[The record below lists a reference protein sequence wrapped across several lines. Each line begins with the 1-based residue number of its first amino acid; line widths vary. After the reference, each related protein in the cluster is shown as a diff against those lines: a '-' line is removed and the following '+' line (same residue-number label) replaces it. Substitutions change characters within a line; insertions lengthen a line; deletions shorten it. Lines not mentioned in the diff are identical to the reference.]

1 MSAAFY
7 VCFLLWCFQT
17 NTAGAQ
23 LPPPHNLNVIS
34 MNTNYT
40 LIWDW
45 DQGSAESG
53 AVNFTTH
60 YVAKFMLRSKKKSPN
75 WNTGCETTSH
85 RSCDLTNKNLFYLG
99 IYVFRVRASVNGTDS
114 DWAMKDFCPDEEA
127 ALGPPSKVALSP
139 EGRNLDIVIS
149 DPLSSTNRSMRE
161 HHEDLYFQIRYWER
175 SADGQALR
183 GHSLSSKKR
192 VVTLSNLQAWT
203 SYCVRVQSRYDFYN
217 KSSSF
222 TPPLCTQTEGTVP
235 WWEIVLYFLLSL
247 VICFLVVLLFIY
259 GFFRCFKKLKAT
271 FYPSVQLPTPFQY
284 LCDSSGSD
292 IPRLLPESDSELLC
306 DKVTVCP
313 APPLLEIHSPPPEFL
328 PEPTGLEP
336 DSSGKHSRSSSGS
349 GDSGMYSTGGG
360 SSNLRQ
366 QHSGQDS
373 QGPLDSEQVKMQ
385 DMAPGLKTHLLA
397 ADEGI
402 VDMCV

>member
-7 VCFLLWCFQT
+7 VCFLLWCFQI
-17 NTAGAQ
+17 NAAGAQ

-45 DQGSAESG
+45 DQGSAESC

-114 DWAMKDFCPDEEA
+114 DWATMDFCPDEEA

-161 HHEDLYFQIRYWER
+161 HHEDLYFHIRYWER
-175 SADGQALR
+175 SADGQVR
-183 GHSLSSKKR
+183 SSPHTPPTNSWPNQTIFICNTKIIR
-192 VVTLSNLQAWT
+192 IQ
-203 SYCVRVQSRYDFYN
+203 
-217 KSSSF
+217 KSSNF
-222 TPPLCTQTEGTVP
+222 N
-235 WWEIVLYFLLSL
+235 LL
-247 VICFLVVLLFIY
+247 LL
-259 GFFRCFKKLKAT
+259 
-271 FYPSVQLPTPFQY
+271 
-284 LCDSSGSD
+284 
-292 IPRLLPESDSELLC
+292 
-306 DKVTVCP
+306 
-313 APPLLEIHSPPPEFL
+313 
-328 PEPTGLEP
+328 
-336 DSSGKHSRSSSGS
+336 
-349 GDSGMYSTGGG
+349 M
-360 SSNLRQ
+360 
-366 QHSGQDS
+366 
-373 QGPLDSEQVKMQ
+373 
-385 DMAPGLKTHLLA
+385 
-397 ADEGI
+397 
-402 VDMCV
+402 

>member
-7 VCFLLWCFQT
+7 VWFLFWCFQT

-23 LPPPHNLNVIS
+23 LPPPHNLKINS

-40 LIWDW
+40 LIWEW
-45 DQGSAESG
+45 DLGSADNGTVS
-53 AVNFTTH
+53 FTTQ
-60 YVAKFMLRSKKKSPN
+60 YVAKYKLRNLKKSLS
-75 WNTGCETTSH
+75 WYTGCETTSH
-85 RSCDLTNKNLFYLG
+85 RSCDLTKLKLYYLG
-99 IYVFRVRASVNGTDS
+99 IFRFRVQASVNGRVS
-114 DWAMKDFCPDEEA
+114 DWATMDFCPDKDA

-139 EGRNLDIVIS
+139 EGRNLDILIS
-149 DPLSSTNRSMRE
+149 DPMTSTNSSMKE
-161 HHEDLYFQIRYWER
+161 HHEDLYFQVLYWER
-175 SADGQALR
+175 SADAQAARQTLT
-183 GHSLSSKKR
+183 SKTN
-192 VVTLSNLQAWT
+192 VVTLSHLKAWT
-203 SYCVRVQSRYDFYN
+203 CYCVSVQSRYDFYN

-222 TPPLCTQTEGTVP
+222 TPPLCIQTEGSIP
-235 WWEIVLYFLLSL
+235 WWEVFGYFLLSL
-247 VICFLVVLLFIY
+247 VIWFLVMLLFIY
-259 GFFRCFKKLKAT
+259 GFLACFKELKAT
-271 FYPSVQLPTPFQY
+271 FYPSVQLPALFQY

-292 IPRLLPESDSELLC
+292 IPRLLTESDSELLC

-313 APPLLEIHSPPPEFL
+313 APPVLEIHNPPPEFL
-328 PEPTGLEP
+328 PEPTGLET

-349 GDSGMYSTGGG
+349 GDSGVYSTGG

-373 QGPLDSEQVKMQ
+373 QGPLDSQQVKMH
-385 DMAPGLKTHLLA
+385 DMALGLKTHLLI

>member
-1 MSAAFY
+1 MTVAEGAHPAAEILDGGDE
-7 VCFLLWCFQT
+7 CLRSR
-17 NTAGAQ
+17 AA
-23 LPPPHNLNVIS
+23 PPHNLNIIS

-60 YVAKFMLRSKKKSPN
+60 YVAKFKLRSKKKSPN
-75 WNTGCETTSH
+75 WK
-85 RSCDLTNKNLFYLG
+85 RRNLFYPG

-114 DWAMKDFCPDEEA
+114 EWATKDFCPDKEA

-149 DPLSSTNRSMRE
+149 DPLTSTNSSMRE

-183 GHSLSSKKR
+183 SHSLSSKAS
-192 VVTLSNLQAWT
+192 VVTLSDLQAWT
-203 SYCVRVQSRYDFYN
+203 WYCVRVQSRYDFYN

-222 TPPLCTQTEGTVP
+222 TPQLCMETEGTVP

-247 VICFLVVLLFIY
+247 LICFLVVLLFIY

-284 LCDSSGSD
+284 LFDSSGSD

-306 DKVTVCP
+306 DKATVCP
-313 APPLLEIHSPPPEFL
+313 APPVLEIHSPPPEFL

-349 GDSGMYSTGGG
+349 GDSGMYSTGGAAPTCG
-360 SSNLRQ
+360 SSTPARTLR
-366 QHSGQDS
+366 
-373 QGPLDSEQVKMQ
+373 GPWTRSR
-385 DMAPGLKTHLLA
+385 
-397 ADEGI
+397 
-402 VDMCV
+402 